1 MTLPNKEEMEI
12 AMEIAR
18 HFREDVAFGPLRQEA
33 LAKTIATA
41 LHEAAEEATLIE
53 RERCAKVA
61 EFHEK
66 KEFLIKGKSDSW
78 AQGNNTA
85 CLDIAAAIRRQTKP

>member
-1 MTLPNKEEMEI
+1 MTLPNKEEMEK
-12 AMEIAR
+12 AREIAR

-53 RERCAKVA
+53 RERCAK
-61 EFHEK
+61 
-66 KEFLIKGKSDSW
+66 IIDSW
-78 AQGNNTA
+78 PNIGPHWRDSAKT
-85 CLDIAAAIRRQTKP
+85 IRRQTKP